1 MIKKNNFEKLIE
13 KGEMLDPKLF
23 FQSVDNS
30 LLIEIYDNSETVTC
44 KVICRIKGGFR
55 VSLLGEKA
63 FLPGSQIDINPV
75 SNFDNYIDMEL
86 EVKIINVD
94 SGIVVSRKA
103 LLEEEQHSI
112 QNKLLEEIEIG
123 MVLEGKVKNIV
134 DFGVFIDLGG
144 IDGLLHITDITY
156 GNLKHPSEV
165 LEENQTIHVIVIDL
179 DIEKKR
185 VSLGMKQ
192 LKPHPWETVEKKFIV
207 GSIIDGPIVSMTN
220 YGVFIEIEP
229 GVEGLVHVSEMLWTQ
244 KVKPPSE
251 LYTMGEEI
259 KAKVLSID
267 TEKQEIS
274 LGVKQLIPDPWNEVE
289 EKFSVDSIYSGVVR
303 NLTQFGAFIELEE
316 GIDGLLHVSDMSWTK
331 NVKKPKDMF
340 EKGQEIDV
348 CILEVSK
355 EDRKISLGYKQLL
368 NDPWPTIKKNYIQGK
383 IVVGEMLIL
392 TGKGIVFD
400 LGNDL
405 EGIIPLKNISKIE
418 KEKIN
423 NSYLPGE
430 KYELIVIEVDIEQ
443 KKVILL
449 EKDTVEQ

>member
-1 MIKKNNFEKLIE
+1 
-13 KGEMLDPKLF
+13 
-23 FQSVDNS
+23 
-30 LLIEIYDNSETVTC
+30 
-44 KVICRIKGGFR
+44 
-55 VSLLGEKA
+55 
-63 FLPGSQIDINPV
+63 
-75 SNFDNYIDMEL
+75 
-86 EVKIINVD
+86 
-94 SGIVVSRKA
+94 
-103 LLEEEQHSI
+103 
-112 QNKLLEEIEIG
+112 
-123 MVLEGKVKNIV
+123 
-134 DFGVFIDLGG
+134 
-144 IDGLLHITDITY
+144 
-156 GNLKHPSEV
+156 
-165 LEENQTIHVIVIDL
+165 
-179 DIEKKR
+179 
-185 VSLGMKQ
+185 
-192 LKPHPWETVEKKFIV
+192 
-207 GSIIDGPIVSMTN
+207 MTN

-244 KVKPPSE
+244 KVKTPSE